1 MLDLQQFLRTY
12 EKEHLHIR
20 KPVKLDQVGAL
31 VGQADDTIVFDHI
44 QEHPGWHLVDQL
56 FVNRK
61 AQARVLG
68 CHPDEVVP
76 CLAEVLRRGPK
87 PLKEVN
93 GGPCQEK
100 VYLENEIDLSTLPI
114 VRHTEMDPYPYTT
127 GFVVHQ
133 DPETGQFNQMY
144 AQCGVL
150 SRGEMVTSFVTSTA
164 NQILRKH
171 RTAGTRMPQAL
182 VIGCHPA
189 WELAGVYSDPHHEW
203 WELELFESITGEVG
217 QVTRCKT
224 LDLLVPADASLVIEG
239 YLSPTRTAQ
248 DGPSPGPTML
258 FTPSITQQPV
268 FEVTAVTM
276 RRDPIYRNHAMTPFT
291 DHQEMPGFFTRP
303 FCMSGFRPRE

>member
-44 QEHPGWHLVDQL
+44 QEYPGWHLVDQL

-76 CLAEVLRRGPK
+76 CLAEVLRRGPQ

-144 AQCGVL
+144 AEC
-150 SRGEMVTSFVTSTA
+150 
-164 NQILRKH
+164 
-171 RTAGTRMPQAL
+171 
-182 VIGCHPA
+182 
-189 WELAGVYSDPHHEW
+189 
-203 WELELFESITGEVG
+203 
-217 QVTRCKT
+217 
-224 LDLLVPADASLVIEG
+224 
-239 YLSPTRTAQ
+239 
-248 DGPSPGPTML
+248 
-258 FTPSITQQPV
+258 
-268 FEVTAVTM
+268 
-276 RRDPIYRNHAMTPFT
+276 
-291 DHQEMPGFFTRP
+291 
-303 FCMSGFRPRE
+303 